1 MRLCGGRCHLN
12 HILTNPIYA
21 DSIGH
26 MGKLYDGQH
35 PAIIDLQVWDQV
47 QLKLAEASAK
57 PGGAKG
63 RTAKSPLSVV
73 FFDGTPR
80 R

>member
-35 PAIIDLQVWDQV
+35 PAIIDH
-47 QLKLAEASAK
+47 
-57 PGGAKG
+57 
-63 RTAKSPLSVV
+63 
-73 FFDGTPR
+73 
-80 R
+80 

>member
-1 MRLCGGRCHLN
+1 MRLCGGRCRLHR
-12 HILTNPIYA
+12 ILTNPIYA
-21 DSIGH
+21 DSIGR
-26 MGKLYDGQH
+26 MGKFCDGQH

-47 QLKLAEASAK
+47 QVKLAEASAK
-57 PGGAKG
+57 PGGTKV

-73 FFDGTPR
+73 LFDGTPR